1 VTLSFCELFSRR
13 DEKDSTSCE
22 VLAHWRGHTPWGVKC
37 WLGGFTLGLK
47 SGAPGPIPCSGT
59 VLCFTIIGFGS
70 QCRIKEA
77 LPYRVTF
84 YMWCMAASRKTPQ
97 DATLN
102 QTKIQLASF
111 CIPLTPIRVP
121 AYSRHRSGYLHT
133 PETGQGTCILQT
145 PVRVPAYPRHQSGYL
160 HTPDTGQ
167 GTCIPQT
174 PVRVPAYSRHRSGYL
189 HTPDTGQGSCIL

>member
-1 VTLSFCELFSRR
+1 MTLSFCELFSRR

-121 AYSRHRSGYLHT
+121 AYSRHRSGCRHT
-133 PETGQGTCILQT
+133 
-145 PVRVPAYPRHQSGYL
+145 S
-160 HTPDTGQ
+160 DTGQ
-167 GTCIPQT
+167 GICIPLTRYRIQMKKNPMIMMLT
-174 PVRVPAYSRHRSGYL
+174 TNRLRIMYSKANLVHSCDNRMLPKMNPRS
-189 HTPDTGQGSCIL
+189 